1 MRKVV
6 YRFNMNS
13 AWNFI
18 YFVITFLLQ
27 AIDKDADDQDEIL
40 FELVNETSSF
50 SITKQGVLSVKK
62 TPLTKTDTGFLM
74 IMAYNS
80 RSYSNSSLS
89 SKTQKISVKVQVYNI
104 KISQSIAE
112 HCTSQSTFRYLTQTV
127 HPKTLNTLR
136 PSLTLDIY
144 IVQLLHVHWTLYIT
158 AKAQLL
164 FQGVHLSQ
172 SSGIIKVVTPAFWVQ
187 CTMYSVN
194 LRTV

>member
-112 HCTSQSTFRYLTQTV
+112 HCTSQSKFRYLTQTV
-127 HPKTLNTLR
+127 HPKNIEHFTPKFNFRYLYCTTFTRTLNTL
-136 PSLTLDIY
+136 
-144 IVQLLHVHWTLYIT
+144 HH
-158 AKAQLL
+158 
-164 FQGVHLSQ
+164 SQ
-172 SSGIIKVVTPAFWVQ
+172 SSVIISRSTSK
-187 CTMYSVN
+187 SK
-194 LRTV
+194 LRYYQSCYTSLLSAMHNVLS